1 MELTRKQLE
10 GLRIAVERYRHK
22 EKYTVIGGYAGV
34 GKTTL
39 VKFIISA
46 LDLDPEVDV
55 AYVSFTGKASEVL
68 RKKGNP
74 NAQTAHKLLYKTKQ
88 LSNGKYLYTP
98 VKEIKYKVVVVD
110 EISMLPKDM
119 WDLLLSYDVYVIA
132 CGDPGQ
138 LPPVSK
144 DQDNSILNHPHI
156 FLDEV
161 MRQAQE
167 SDIIRLSMDVRAGKR
182 LTPCRGHDAN
192 VVRKKDLVDGMYS
205 WANQILCATNRTR
218 ANINNFMRAAQG
230 RDTEPEIEDKVI
242 CLSNSWD
249 TKSTIQQDPLVNG
262 TIGDI
267 TDMELMTIPYR
278 IHLDYVE
285 APVLITSLKTDSDFY
300 SNVFIDYTALTTGK
314 KFFTDKQEY
323 AIRHN
328 KENNYP
334 LPIEF
339 NYGYAITTHRAQGSE
354 WGKVLVLEEW
364 FPNDKEEHQRW
375 VYTAI
380 TRASSRLTLVLKD

>member
-1 MELTRKQLE
+1 M
-10 GLRIAVERYRHK
+10 
-22 EKYTVIGGYAGV
+22 
-34 GKTTL
+34 
-39 VKFIISA
+39 
-46 LDLDPEVDV
+46 
-55 AYVSFTGKASEVL
+55 SFTGKASEVL

-110 EISMLPKDM
+110 EVSMLPKDM
-119 WDLLLSYDVYVIA
+119 WDLLLKYDVYVIA

-138 LPPVSK
+138 LSPVDR
-144 DQDNSILNHPHI
+144 DQSTDVLDHPHI

-182 LTPCRGHDAN
+182 LTPYRGHDAN

-205 WANQILCATNRTR
+205 WADQILCATNRTR

-230 RDTEPEIEDKVI
+230 RDIEPEIEDKLI
-242 CLSNSWD
+242 CLNNSWD

-262 TIGDI
+262 TIGNI
-267 TDMELMTIPYR
+267 TDMELVTIPYR
-278 IHLDYVE
+278 IHLDCVE

-328 KENNYP
+328 KENDYP

-339 NYGYAITTHRAQGSE
+339 NYGYGVTTHRAQGSE

-364 FPNDKEEHQRW
+364 FPNDREEHQRW
-375 VYTAI
+375 VYTAL
-380 TRASSRLTLVLKD
+380 TRASSRLTLVLKN